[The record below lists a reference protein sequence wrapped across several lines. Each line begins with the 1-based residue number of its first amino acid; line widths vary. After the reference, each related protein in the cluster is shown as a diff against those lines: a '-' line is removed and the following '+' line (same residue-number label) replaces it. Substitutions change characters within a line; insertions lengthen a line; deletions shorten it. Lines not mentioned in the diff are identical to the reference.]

1 MARQYDVED
10 LLNSD
15 ASDPDG
21 EPTPIATNDDVRDGK
36 IIIETADGTGK
47 IGDVSQIVADYLK
60 KSAGF
65 YTEVRP
71 YYIVRPAM
79 SQAWTGTWEL
89 FLHGIDDGGLSD
101 AVNITIGINGVVVH
115 THTKRGQ

>member
-71 YYIVRPAM
+71 YYIVRPATR
-79 SQAWTGTWEL
+79 STV
-89 FLHGIDDGGLSD
+89 DGYVAHCLYTVSMTAD
-101 AVNITIGINGVVVH
+101 FRT
-115 THTKRGQ
+115 R

>member
-36 IIIETADGTGK
+36 IIVETADGTGK

-65 YTEVRP
+65 YTESTSLLHRP
-71 YYIVRPAM
+71 SSNESTV
-79 SQAWTGTWEL
+79 
-89 FLHGIDDGGLSD
+89 DGYVAHCLYTASMTAD
-101 AVNITIGINGVVVH
+101 FRTL
-115 THTKRGQ
+115 